1 MMLILFLGLKA
12 AVTYGGHDPD
22 ELISYTVTPERV
34 KLFLD
39 VGEKLLFFDLRPAKE
54 FQKRRLPGARSIP
67 ATELGK
73 RYGEIPK
80 TGRVILYCDCPPKEI
95 DSAYLSLENKGYRN
109 LSVMEEGFS
118 GWVKR
123 KYPVESRWP

>member
-1 MMLILFLGLKA
+1 MLILSLGLKPA
-12 AVTYGGHDPD
+12 ITKGGHDPD

-67 ATELGK
+67 AAELGK
-73 RYGEIPK
+73 RYAEIPK